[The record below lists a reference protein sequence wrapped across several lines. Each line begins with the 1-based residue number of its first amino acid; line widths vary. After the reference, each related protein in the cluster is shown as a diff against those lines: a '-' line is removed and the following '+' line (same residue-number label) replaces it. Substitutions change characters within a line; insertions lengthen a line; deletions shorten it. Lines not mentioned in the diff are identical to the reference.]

1 MRIRSLEQYVDA
13 PAVQHRL
20 PAFPESKAADVARRI
35 GDAAFGALIDELLT
49 WPKPGLV
56 SHVDSGSHTDMNCET
71 FHASAVALRPFFVR
85 LAGAGASMA
94 TMADLRVIGIE
105 AEHAMLSATG
115 GVNTHRGAIF
125 ALGLLCAAAAAL
137 ELEGTA
143 PRSPS
148 RIAAYVASSWGNS
161 IVRGPIPLRSHGS
174 AALRRFGAGG
184 ARAQA
189 AAGFP
194 HVLKIG
200 LPALRRARAVTR
212 DDEAARVE
220 TFFALLAAVE
230 DTNLLHRGG
239 AEGLAHARAAA
250 ERFLNEGGIGRTD
263 WQAHALDIHCDF
275 VIRRLSPGGC
285 ADLLAATILLDR
297 LTSSS

>member
-1 MRIRSLEQYVDA
+1 
-13 PAVQHRL
+13 L
-20 PAFPESKAADVARRI
+20 PLPLDEAQRI
-35 GDAAFGALIDELLT
+35 GHVAFVALIDELLT

-56 SHVDSGSHTDMNCET
+56 SHVDSGSHDDMDCST

-85 LAGAGASMA
+85 LASAGATMA
-94 TMADLRVIGIE
+94 TMEDLRAIGIE
-105 AEHAMLSATG
+105 AEHAMLVATG

-137 ELEGTA
+137 KSRSRAHESPTA
-143 PRSPS
+143 AS
-148 RIAAYVASSWGNS
+148 IAGYVAWRWGNA
-161 IVRGPIPLRSHGS
+161 IVRGPIPLHSHGS

-194 HVLKIG
+194 HVVEIG
-200 LPALRRARAVTR
+200 LPALRRARTIAQGE
-212 DDEAARVE
+212 EAARVE
-220 TFFALLAAVE
+220 TFFSLLAAVE

-239 AEGLAHARAAA
+239 AEGLDYAREVARQFLETGGVGTEGWEARAL
-250 ERFLNEGGIGRTD
+250 E
-263 WQAHALDIHCDF
+263 IHLDF
-275 VIRRLSPGGC
+275 VGRRLSPGGC

-297 LTSSS
+297 LTGGL